1 MRGVAGNFDAHCLF
15 ADRWRDDFLD
25 HHRSSERSR
34 LHADIWTDDCVYWL
48 MTFLVAWGNFI
59 TSAVDSTVKN
69 VLKVDPTKIYDD
81 YQKALQMQK
90 AAEGE
95 KSWWEKAFEW
105 RSSLLEA
112 ILTGIF
118 FFFGWIAG
126 ALVWWAYLLQTVILF
141 IGYALSPIFI
151 GFLAFQTLHEVG
163 KRYFL
168 NLVGVMMW
176 PLAGVWQG

>member
-1 MRGVAGNFDAHCLF
+1 VFIG
-15 ADRWRDDFLD
+15 
-25 HHRSSERSR
+25 
-34 LHADIWTDDCVYWL
+34 L

-126 ALVWWAYLLQTVILF
+126 ALVWWAYLGASGAVRAGAISAATAFESLGAASISGGYGGSSLIGTLAEMQGPTPRRQRESGTQSFPLDDPTGDKTVAQLIRKTRNPYSSE
-141 IGYALSPIFI
+141 G
-151 GFLAFQTLHEVG
+151 
-163 KRYFL
+163 
-168 NLVGVMMW
+168 
-176 PLAGVWQG
+176 